1 MSSFVPSTMSGF
13 AHLCVAAFFVS
24 AFSAFP
30 MDCRAQGKVDAR
42 YTASLSGVPIG
53 RGAWVI
59 DIGDEQYTA
68 AASGMT
74 AGILS
79 VFASGN
85 GSGASRGRVR
95 ADGFSPGTYASYIT
109 ANNKGEEMRVL
120 LSSGSVKDVT
130 ITPPSPPAPD
140 RVPLTD
146 ANKHG
151 VIDPVSG
158 MLMRTPGNGNPLS
171 PEACQR
177 TIPVFDGRMRFDLKM
192 SFRRMDVVR
201 AQKGYQG
208 PAVVCSIVF
217 VPVAGYVPSRPA
229 VKYLAAQQDVEV
241 YLAPVMG
248 TRVLVPFKVTI
259 PTPLGRGVVEATQ
272 FITTPAPPR
281 LTANSPTH

>member
-1 MSSFVPSTMSGF
+1 MSP
-13 AHLCVAAFFVS
+13 L
-24 AFSAFP
+24 
-30 MDCRAQGKVDAR
+30 RR
-42 YTASLSGVPIG
+42 
-53 RGAWVI
+53 
-59 DIGDEQYTA
+59 
-68 AASGMT
+68 
-74 AGILS
+74 
-79 VFASGN
+79 
-85 GSGASRGRVR
+85 RVR
-95 ADGFSPGTYASYIT
+95 RS
-109 ANNKGEEMRVL
+109 
-120 LSSGSVKDVT
+120 
-130 ITPPSPPAPD
+130 D